1 MTVVRFSD
9 GRIPWPVARNDL
21 NGGRGHGTYVLCGD
35 LIKALRLE
43 SNQAIQYWWGVGVA
57 TVVRWRRS
65 LDVPQFNPGTKRLW
79 SAWRKAKLPRGS
91 AEPVVEFS
99 PAKMRARRLAAGLT
113 LRDVA
118 TRAGWSLNTYVQRE
132 EGRQT
137 RATHAVLRKIAKA
150 LGSRERD
157 LLA

>member
-1 MTVVRFSD
+1 LV
-9 GRIPWPVARNDL
+9 G
-21 NGGRGHGTYVLCGD
+21 
-35 LIKALRLE
+35 
-43 SNQAIQYWWGVGVA
+43 GVGVA

-65 LDVPQFNPGTKRLW
+65 LGVPQFNPGTKRLW

-99 PAKMRARRLAAGLT
+99 PTKMHKIRTTAGLSQ
-113 LRDVA
+113 RAVA
-118 TRAGWSLNTYVQRE
+118 KRAGWNLETHTKRE
-132 EGRQT
+132 KGIET